1 MDIPSSQCMRCK
13 FQHLAEAFG
22 SLLKEKDKH
31 FRDHKDL
38 KIKLGEQLEEQA
50 EIRRNYQQ
58 EVDTLLK
65 ITSKI
70 KEYVYIIRWS
80 KISFSS
86 SY

>member
-1 MDIPSSQCMRCK
+1 MPCEC
-13 FQHLAEAFG
+13 QHLAEAFG
-22 SLLKEKDKH
+22 SLLKEKEKC

-38 KIKLGEQLEEQA
+38 KTKLGEQLEEQA

-70 KEYVYIIRWS
+70 KEYVCLIKWS
-80 KISFSS
+80 KISFSNC

>member
-1 MDIPSSQCMRCK
+1 MPCK

-22 SLLKEKDKH
+22 SLLKEKDKY
-31 FRDHKDL
+31 FRDHEDL
-38 KIKLGEQLEEQA
+38 KTKLGEQLEEQA

-58 EVDTLLK
+58 EVDTILK

-70 KEYVYIIRWS
+70 KEYVYLIRWS
-80 KISFSS
+80 KRSFSNC